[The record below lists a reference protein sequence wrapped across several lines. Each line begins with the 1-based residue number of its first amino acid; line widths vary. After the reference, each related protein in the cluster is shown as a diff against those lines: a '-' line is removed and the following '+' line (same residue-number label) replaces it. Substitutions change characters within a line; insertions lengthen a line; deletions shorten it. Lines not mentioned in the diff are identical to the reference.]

1 MISYSDT
8 SYYDTMSNH
17 PFTLGKQQ
25 GSFMD
30 MEKTGQFHY
39 DLYSSIT
46 YREAIQQCYAQRLQN
61 YSKGIKIYY
70 GRIQQE
76 FALRKNA
83 MVFNISN

>member
-17 PFTLGKQQ
+17 QQ